1 MRFSGVLLVLC
12 YRAFTNAEKTTQYFA
27 QNLQKLSGLT
37 ECQFYCNRAQTL
49 RCNTDAD
56 CFQQSGSV
64 DECRVNAEFNYQVIV
79 KILQEA
85 DNSCFCE
92 TEVNCDHGLG
102 GLTVDDSL
110 DSVEGLD
117 SQENSTSEFQSSEL
131 QGSIGHDGNGY
142 IGTVLKHEWGC
153 HHWFRKIAWIKH
165 LKQVRNSTGE
175 ATFPWEKIVV
185 LQDATNSDAI
195 FDIYL
200 WKNGNGNLD
209 LASVTLKNF
218 LVLNHLIHGS
228 KILDSI
234 FLQFN
239 NSMQDVVRFCTCV
252 QTNTRA
258 RSYIC
263 PRGHLFWLNQ
273 IFQFHTN
280 KFTHNVH

>member
-1 MRFSGVLLVLC
+1 MKHAEVLLILC
-12 YRAFTNAEKTTQYFA
+12 YRTFAFAKTENLA
-27 QNLQKLSGLT
+27 KNLQKLSGSN
-37 ECQFYCNRAQTL
+37 ECKFYCDRAQQL

-56 CFQQSGSV
+56 CFQQTGDV
-64 DECRVNAEFNYQVIV
+64 DECRVNSEFNYQIIV
-79 KILQEA
+79 KILQEG
-85 DNSCFCE
+85 DNSCICE
-92 TEVNCDHGLG
+92 TEVDCGHGLG
-102 GLTVDDSL
+102 GLTQNVDGIQDSETQY
-110 DSVEGLD
+110 SGM
-117 SQENSTSEFQSSEL
+117 QSL
-131 QGSIGHDGNGY
+131 SIAGNGY
-142 IGTVLKHEWGC
+142 LPTVLKHEWGC
-153 HHWFRKIAWIKH
+153 HHWFRKLAWIKH
-165 LKQVRNSTGE
+165 LKQVKKTTGSPK
-175 ATFPWEKIVV
+175 FPWEKIVV

-200 WKNGNGNLD
+200 WKNGNGDLS

-263 PRGHLFWLNQ
+263 PKGNLFWLNQ
-273 IFQFHTN
+273 IFQFHSNDNSLKTYA
-280 KFTHNVH
+280 

>member
-1 MRFSGVLLVLC
+1 MKHAEVLLILC
-12 YRAFTNAEKTTQYFA
+12 CRTFAYSSKTENLA
-27 QNLQKLSGLT
+27 KELQKLSGSD
-37 ECQFYCNRAQTL
+37 ECNFYCDRAQEL
-49 RCNTDAD
+49 RCNTDVD
-56 CFQQSGSV
+56 CFQQTEDI
-64 DECRVNAEFNYQVIV
+64 DECRVNAEFNYQIIV
-79 KILQEA
+79 KILQET
-85 DNSCFCE
+85 DNFCFCE
-92 TEVNCDHGLG
+92 TEVDCGHGLG
-102 GLTVDDSL
+102 GLS
-110 DSVEGLD
+110 
-117 SQENSTSEFQSSEL
+117 QSSDQSDFQNSDL
-131 QGSIGHDGNGY
+131 QSLSLGGNGY
-142 IGTVLKHEWGC
+142 LPTVLKHEWGC
-153 HHWFRKIAWIKH
+153 HHWFRKLAWIKH
-165 LKQVRNSTGE
+165 LKQVKETTGSPK
-175 ATFPWEKIVV
+175 FPWEKIVV

-200 WKNGNGNLD
+200 WKNGNGNLN

-263 PRGHLFWLNQ
+263 PKGNLFWLNQ

-280 KFTHNVH
+280 DNSLKKYA